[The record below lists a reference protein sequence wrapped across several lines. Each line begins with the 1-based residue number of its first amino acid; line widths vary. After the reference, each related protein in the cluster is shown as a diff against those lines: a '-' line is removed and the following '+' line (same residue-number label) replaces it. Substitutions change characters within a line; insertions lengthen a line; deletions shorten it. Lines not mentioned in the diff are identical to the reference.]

1 MKSRKLCH
9 NFRLFLLY
17 IIEQFIILV
26 FGNDESGS
34 GGKMIPQTVRRQ
46 LPGIRRLKGE
56 RLHSKNLILTN
67 NIKDEILRINS

>member
-1 MKSRKLCH
+1 MNRA
-9 NFRLFLLY
+9 
-17 IIEQFIILV
+17 V
-26 FGNDESGS
+26 

-46 LPGIRRLKGE
+46 LSGIRRLKGE